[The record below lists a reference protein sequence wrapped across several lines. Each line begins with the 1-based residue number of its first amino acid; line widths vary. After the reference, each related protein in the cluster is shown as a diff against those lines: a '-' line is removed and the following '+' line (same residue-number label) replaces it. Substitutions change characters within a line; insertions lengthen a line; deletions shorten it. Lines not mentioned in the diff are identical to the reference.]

1 MEALTRQHWL
11 DEGYL
16 ILKEKGATGLT
27 IESLTKLLNKTKG
40 SFYHHFKSKD
50 DFLTSL
56 LADWEENQTLEV
68 IASSSK
74 EKGFQAMNEK
84 LLALSAESYAPEVE
98 IAIRAWALRDPIA
111 RAFQRRVDE
120 NRVAFLNQMFSS
132 VTDNVEEIEK
142 ISLIRYCFFIGSQQI
157 IPNLDQKTYAS
168 LLDCLSGLFEQHLY
182 SSKEVKE

>member
-1 MEALTRQHWL
+1 MALYVRV

-40 SFYHHFKSKD
+40 SFYHHIKSKD

-74 EKGFQAMNEK
+74 EKGFQDMNEK
-84 LLALSAESYAPEVE
+84 LLALSAKSYAPEVE
-98 IAIRAWALRDPIA
+98 IAIRASA
-111 RAFQRRVDE
+111 
-120 NRVAFLNQMFSS
+120 
-132 VTDNVEEIEK
+132 
-142 ISLIRYCFFIGSQQI
+142 
-157 IPNLDQKTYAS
+157 
-168 LLDCLSGLFEQHLY
+168 
-182 SSKEVKE
+182 